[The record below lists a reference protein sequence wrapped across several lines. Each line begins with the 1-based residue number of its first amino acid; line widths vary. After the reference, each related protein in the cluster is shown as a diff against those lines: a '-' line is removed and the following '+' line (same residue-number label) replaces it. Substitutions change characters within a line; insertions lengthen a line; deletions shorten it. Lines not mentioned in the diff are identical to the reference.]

1 MRTVILAGGFGT
13 RLSEKTQDIPKPM
26 VEVGGRPLLWHI
38 MQMYARHGFKEF
50 VLALGY
56 KQWVVKQYFLQANLM
71 NRDVS
76 VDLST
81 GAVKGHRNEAQD
93 WLVHMFDTGLE
104 TMTGGRIGRLREWL
118 GNEAFMLTYGDGL
131 SDIDIRAVVETHKRQ
146 GRLATITAV
155 RPPARFGGIVF
166 NGEQVVDFT
175 EKPQIGEGWINGGF
189 MVLEPGV
196 LDYIDGDES
205 VLEKSVLER
214 LAADGE
220 LAAYQHDGYWQCC
233 DTLRDLTTLQAI
245 WDRGNPPWLSAPPAV
260 DAPEV
265 RRLAVGA

>member
-38 MQMYARHGFKEF
+38 MQSYGRFGFKEF

-56 KQWVVKQYFLQANLM
+56 KQWVVKQYFMQANLM
-71 NRDVS
+71 NRDFS

-81 GAVKGHRNEAQD
+81 GAIKGHRNEAQD
-93 WLVHMFDTGLE
+93 WLIHMFDTGLE
-104 TMTGGRIGRLREWL
+104 TMTGGRIGRLADWL
-118 GNEAFMLTYGDGL
+118 SQGTFMLTYGDGL
-131 SDIDIRAVVETHKRQ
+131 SDVDIPALLACHRRQ

-166 NGEQVVDFT
+166 NGEAVAAFT

-196 LDYIDGDES
+196 LDYIDGDAT
-205 VLEKSVLER
+205 VLEKHVLER

-220 LAAYQHDGYWQCC
+220 LAAYQHPGFWQCC
-233 DTLRDLTTLQAI
+233 DTLRDLRTLQDI
-245 WDRGNPPWLSAPPAV
+245 WDQGSPPWLGEPASHWRQ
-260 DAPEV
+260 A
-265 RRLAVGA
+265 AAGA

>member
-1 MRTVILAGGFGT
+1 
-13 RLSEKTQDIPKPM
+13 
-26 VEVGGRPLLWHI
+26 
-38 MQMYARHGFKEF
+38 
-50 VLALGY
+50 
-56 KQWVVKQYFLQANLM
+56 VVKQYFMHANLM
-71 NRDVS
+71 DRDFS

-81 GAVKGHRNEAQD
+81 GAIKGHRNEVQD

-118 GNEAFMLTYGDGL
+118 SDGPFMLTYGDGL
-131 SDIDIRAVVETHKRQ
+131 SDIDVPALLAFHRRQ

-166 NGEQVVDFT
+166 EGEAVAAFT

-196 LDYIDGDES
+196 LDYVNGDAS
-205 VLEKSVLER
+205 VLEKHVLEN

-220 LAAYQHDGYWQCC
+220 LAAFQHAGFWQCC
-233 DTLRDLTTLQAI
+233 DTLRDLRTLQDI
-245 WDRGNPPWLSAPPAV
+245 WDGGDPPWLRTPTSHWRSAA
-260 DAPEV
+260 AGE
-265 RRLAVGA
+265 

>member
-13 RLSEKTQDIPKPM
+13 RLSERTQDTPKPM

-38 MQMYARHGFKEF
+38 MHSYARHGFKEF

-56 KQWVVKQYFLQANLM
+56 KQWIVKQYFMHANLM
-71 NRDVS
+71 NRDFS

-81 GAVKGHRNEAQD
+81 GAIKGHRNDSHD

-104 TMTGGRIGRLREWL
+104 TMTGGRLGRLREWL
-118 GNEAFMLTYGDGL
+118 SEGTFMLTYGDGL
-131 SDIDIRAVVETHKRQ
+131 SDIDIRALVAFHKRQ
-146 GRLATITAV
+146 GRLATISAV

-166 NGEQVVDFT
+166 EGEAVAAFT

-196 LDYIDGDES
+196 LDYVDGDDT
-205 VLEKSVLER
+205 VLEKHVLER

-220 LAAYQHDGYWQCC
+220 LAAYQHHGYWQCC
-233 DTLRDLTTLQAI
+233 DTLRDLRTLQDV
-245 WDRGNPPWLSAPPAV
+245 WDNGTPPWMGM
-260 DAPEV
+260 PEKHWFF
-265 RRLAVGA
+265 AAAGE